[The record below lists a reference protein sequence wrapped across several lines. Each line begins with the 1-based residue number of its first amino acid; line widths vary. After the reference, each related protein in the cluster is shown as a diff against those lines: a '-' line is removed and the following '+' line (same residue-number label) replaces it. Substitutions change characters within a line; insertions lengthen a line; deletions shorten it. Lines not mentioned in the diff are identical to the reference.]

1 MRRSKADA
9 EVTRARI
16 LDAAGKLFA
25 SQGIT
30 RTRLSDVAAEASV
43 TRGAIYWH
51 FKDKEALIEAMM
63 DSVSAPTN
71 AALEALSN
79 TRQNEAL
86 SLDMLRNVIIGAFE
100 RTNRLPALEQ
110 ITRFVFRY
118 ALCAESESLTNRI
131 NVDRELAVDR
141 LRRFIV
147 TAQQAGLITTDI
159 SPPCAAIHI
168 HAHII
173 GLFHYHLSIPAP
185 GLSVDYV
192 SASLDLLFKGLKP
205 KSSATEQTN
214 DDQS

>member
-30 RTRLSDVAAEASV
+30 RTRLTDVANEAGV

-63 DSVSAPTN
+63 DSVGAPTD

-79 TRQNEAL
+79 TQKHEIV
-86 SLDMLRNVIIGAFE
+86 SLNMLKEVIVDAFE
-100 RTNRLPALEQ
+100 RTNQLPALEQ

-118 ALCAESESLTNRI
+118 SLCNESESLTNRI
-131 NVDRELAVDR
+131 NSDRKLAITR
-141 LRRFIV
+141 LQRFINN
-147 TAQQAGLITTDI
+147 AQKAELVRADL
-159 SPPCAAIHI
+159 SAECLAIHI
-168 HAHII
+168 HTHII
-173 GLFHYHLSIPAP
+173 GLFHHHLSAP
-185 GLSVDYV
+185 PPRLSAEYV
-192 SASLDLLFKGLKP
+192 ATSLDLLFEGIKAKP
-205 KSSATEQTN
+205 CES
-214 DDQS
+214 

>member
-79 TRQNEAL
+79 TRQNEVL

-100 RTNRLPALEQ
+100 RTNQLPALEQ

-118 ALCAESESLTNRI
+118 ALCKESESLTNRI
-131 NVDRELAVDR
+131 NVDRELAIDR

-147 TAQQAGLITTDI
+147 TAQQAGLIMTD
-159 SPPCAAIHI
+159 
-168 HAHII
+168 
-173 GLFHYHLSIPAP
+173 
-185 GLSVDYV
+185 
-192 SASLDLLFKGLKP
+192 
-205 KSSATEQTN
+205 
-214 DDQS
+214 